1 MIRFRFLA
9 GFLTGV
15 LLTSIYNNPAKT
27 KEVINKTI
35 DFITN
40 HKDDVSKYNKNFQEN
55 LEEKYQRAKD
65 LQKGW
70 DE

>member
-1 MIRFRFLA
+1 MKNFRFLA

-15 LLTSIYNNPAKT
+15 LLTSIYNNPTKT
-27 KEVINKTI
+27 KEVINKAI
-35 DFITN
+35 DFISS
-40 HKDDVSKYNKNFQEN
+40 HKEDVSKYNKNLQEN
-55 LEEKYQRAKD
+55 LEKKYQRAKD